1 MTVGVTFGLLGPV
14 KAWSG
19 GQELEIGTPH
29 QRGVLARLLL
39 SEGQQI
45 PAEAIVDALWGADA
59 PAGALRTTR
68 SYISR
73 LRTILEGA
81 GSAASGS
88 HVEIRSVGRGYQLVS
103 APGTVDV
110 AVFRQ
115 ALAMARDA
123 RGRGEA
129 GEASRLLGTALDLWR
144 GPALDA
150 LGGPYFAAQRTW
162 LEELLATAKE
172 DRWTLDIGRG
182 QCAEAIEDLTQAT
195 AAQPYRERF
204 WELLISALHR
214 EGRRSDALSAY
225 RRIERL
231 LDDDLGLEPGAG
243 LRRVRASLAVIHSTR
258 RLDPQR
264 RLARA

>member
-19 GQELEIGTPH
+19 GEELEIGTPH
-29 QRGVLARLLL
+29 QRGVLAMLLL
-39 SEGQQI
+39 NEGKQV
-45 PAEAIVDALWGADA
+45 PVESIVNALWGTAA

-73 LRTILEGA
+73 LRSVLESA
-81 GSAASGS
+81 DSAASSS
-88 HVEIRSVGRGYQLVS
+88 HLEIRSVGRGYQLLS

-115 ALAMARDA
+115 VLATARDTRA
-123 RGRGEA
+123 RGEA
-129 GEASRLLGTALDLWR
+129 GEASRLLRKALALWR
-144 GPALDA
+144 GPALDG
-150 LGGPYFAAQRTW
+150 LSGPYFAARRTW

-172 DRWTLDIGRG
+172 DRWTLDIERG
-182 QCAEAIEDLTQAT
+182 ECAEAIEDLTQA
-195 AAQPYRERF
+195 AAAEPYRERF

-225 RRIERL
+225 HRIERL
-231 LDDDLGLEPGAG
+231 LDDGLGLEPGGG
-243 LRRVRASLAVIHSTR
+243 LRRARADLAAIHPTS
-258 RLDPQR
+258 RLDDQR
-264 RLARA
+264 RLTRA